1 MATVEQDIQNFQASG
16 ERNLAEL
23 KRVLSE
29 EKKVKVSAC
38 HQNRFNLAIQQTRNA
53 LEAGRFGKLSHGSI
67 NVRWNRNQ
75 DYYTQETPYRAPA
88 YAANSSS
95 KALTAEPPIY

>member
-29 EKKVKVSAC
+29 EKKVEEKTQDRLSE
-38 HQNRFNLAIQQTRNA
+38 LANILRKQYSDNQELLQFLQEELPRKQSRQRQTKR
-53 LEAGRFGKLSHGSI
+53 
-67 NVRWNRNQ
+67 
-75 DYYTQETPYRAPA
+75 
-88 YAANSSS
+88 
-95 KALTAEPPIY
+95 